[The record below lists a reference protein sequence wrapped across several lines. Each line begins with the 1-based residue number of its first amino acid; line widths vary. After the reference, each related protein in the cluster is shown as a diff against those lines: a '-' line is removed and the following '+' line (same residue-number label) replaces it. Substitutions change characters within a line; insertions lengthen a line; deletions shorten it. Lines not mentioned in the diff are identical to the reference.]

1 MVDSAVMGSTIQY
14 RAGDMVLLTV
24 CLAVV
29 VVSFLVGGYFA
40 GRNP

>member
-1 MVDSAVMGSTIQY
+1 MVV
-14 RAGDMVLLTV
+14 LTV
-24 CLAVV
+24 CLTVV

>member
-1 MVDSAVMGSTIQY
+1 
-14 RAGDMVLLTV
+14 MVLLTV